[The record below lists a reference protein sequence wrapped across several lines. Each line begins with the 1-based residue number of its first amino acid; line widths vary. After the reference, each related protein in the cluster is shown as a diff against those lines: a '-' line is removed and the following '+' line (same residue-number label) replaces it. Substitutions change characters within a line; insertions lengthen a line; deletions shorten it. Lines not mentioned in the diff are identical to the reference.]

1 MWLETHLYQQIPLL
15 FIIIINLFITFFKK
29 HCKKFVYL
37 KFIVN
42 FTIERYKQ
50 KHVEMTQN
58 ADNQTFKSN
67 QSHER
72 TSIHRSNHQGNGKS
86 YLS

>member
-1 MWLETHLYQQIPLL
+1 MWLETHVYQQIPLL

-42 FTIERYKQ
+42 FIL
-50 KHVEMTQN
+50 
-58 ADNQTFKSN
+58 
-67 QSHER
+67 
-72 TSIHRSNHQGNGKS
+72 SITTKRSLHPVFPLPPRRIK
-86 YLS
+86 